1 MSLQILF
8 VSCLKIKKLMG
19 KYMEKFGINQ
29 TSIYF
34 FLANFFFGAAVA
46 PFSSC
51 TLIKSRQF

>member
-29 TSIYF
+29 TSFHF
-34 FLANFFFGAAVA
+34 FLANFFFGAVVA

>member
-19 KYMEKFGINQ
+19 KCMGKFSFNQ
-29 TSIYF
+29 TSFYF
-34 FLANFFFGAAVA
+34 FLANFFFGAGLA